1 MNGLKWKTISFRSF
15 SFLTDTHCRSFRFT
29 ACHRLKP
36 KIVQSYQT
44 LMSLVMQGIRQH
56 SFVTDS
62 QSVIVGLIGWWVL
75 LDAEVYQSEEGPD
88 SKVWRCR
95 WTICWWRLCFRSS
108 GHLVRCLLP
117 SRLLCLL
124 LNAAF
129 YLLLKQT
136 MKHDSS
142 PIYLFLGES
151 LLVGKESYIFKK
163 TNKTRHWYKKK
174 KLQYFIYPFTFHI
187 SFHQWMYEAKM
198 KISRSNVTSVKL
210 GHVATRRRPR
220 IRSRS

>member
-1 MNGLKWKTISFRSF
+1 M
-15 SFLTDTHCRSFRFT
+15 
-29 ACHRLKP
+29 
-36 KIVQSYQT
+36 
-44 LMSLVMQGIRQH
+44 
-56 SFVTDS
+56 TDS
-62 QSVIVGLIGWWVL
+62 QSVIVGLIGRWVL

-108 GHLVRCLLP
+108 GQLVRCLLP

-142 PIYLFLGES
+142 PIYPFLGES
-151 LLVGKESYIFKK
+151 LLVGKESYIFTKK
-163 TNKTRHWYKKK
+163 TNKTRHWQKKK
-174 KLQYFIYPFTFHI
+174 KLQYFIYPFTFP
-187 SFHQWMYEAKM
+187 FTNECM
-198 KISRSNVTSVKL
+198 KPTWKYQEVM
-210 GHVATRRRPR
+210 
-220 IRSRS
+220 

>member
-108 GHLVRCLLP
+108 GQLVRCLLP

-151 LLVGKESYIFKK
+151 LLVGKESYILKR
-163 TNKTRHWYKKK
+163 TNKTCHWYKKK
-174 KLQYFIYPFTFHI
+174 SYNILFTLSHFTFPFTN
-187 SFHQWMYEAKM
+187 ECM
-198 KISRSNVTSVKL
+198 KPKWKYQEVM
-210 GHVATRRRPR
+210 
-220 IRSRS
+220 